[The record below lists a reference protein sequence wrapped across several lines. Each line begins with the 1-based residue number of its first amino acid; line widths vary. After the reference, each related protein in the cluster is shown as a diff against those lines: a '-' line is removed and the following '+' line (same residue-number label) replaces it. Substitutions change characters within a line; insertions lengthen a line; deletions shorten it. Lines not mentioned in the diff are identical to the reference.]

1 MQSNRRWWTVSF
13 SEQNRHSLLSI
24 VFLFFSTLSL
34 LSNLF
39 LETNQRKK
47 WTLGGTINF
56 QTAGIDWHYT
66 SKVNNRIK
74 WLWRVNSWW
83 IDLNCHTNESS
94 SSYKEIELA
103 GCTVSAHK
111 FINLSPTHRLKVHF
125 TFNPSHSSATV
136 VVFSLCYYKAPS
148 PSIGSLSL
156 RSLASCPLHPILDN
170 WTLNGEATEYS
181 PLFVLFFIQGGI
193 GKRCKQQFLHQC
205 LSVNGF

>member
-1 MQSNRRWWTVSF
+1 MPRI
-13 SEQNRHSLLSI
+13 SEASSEFPSYHAVKQKMMNSLLFWAKQTFITFNRFS
-24 VFLFFSTLSL
+24 FFSTLSL

-111 FINLSPTHRLKVHF
+111 FINLSSTHRLKVHF
-125 TFNPSHSSATV
+125 TFNPSRSSATV
-136 VVFSLCYYKAPS
+136 VVFSLTM
-148 PSIGSLSL
+148 LL
-156 RSLASCPLHPILDN
+156 
-170 WTLNGEATEYS
+170 
-181 PLFVLFFIQGGI
+181 
-193 GKRCKQQFLHQC
+193 
-205 LSVNGF
+205 